1 MIGEVTAG
9 SPAEKAGVKVNDIV
23 LLVNGQLIT
32 GNTSLVAIIRD
43 SAPGDRI
50 TITVERDG
58 KKQDLIATLVAR
70 PRD

>member
-1 MIGEVTAG
+1 
-9 SPAEKAGVKVNDIV
+9 
-23 LLVNGQLIT
+23 VNGQLIT

-70 PRD
+70 TKD